1 MNNFQIKKLTVL
13 SEIQKK
19 SYSCNFTNGMNLLIG
34 KNKTGKSSIIK
45 SIFYSFSSK
54 VNFDDFWEKNVN
66 EYIAEFSIF
75 DTDYIIR
82 RKKKNQ
88 RDSEYY
94 IYSNN
99 HLLGKYHN
107 QDELSEK
114 LGEIF
119 KINFKFTSKTDSS
132 KELFISPSVL
142 FSYMYIDQHSGWSKI
157 GEGLDDTQKYKNA
170 REEIIKYIVGYL
182 NSEYYSLE
190 NDRKNLEGELKA
202 LEKKYAIIDNFINNL
217 KEQIPENHD
226 EKIISKSK
234 IHDNSIVKKLEK
246 ALRESFII
254 IEQLEKTKNNLYKNK
269 QEIIQLN
276 KIMKDL
282 QLDIDFSRKLDE
294 KIICPYCGVVHEN
307 SINNKISIVNNYEEA
322 YELRKEKIKDD
333 KNLNSILE
341 NLNLEKVTLENQI
354 RNYNIE
360 IKRNK
365 KDFSMVQKYKN
376 EGKFEII
383 VKSKN
388 DLNKIN
394 EEIEEKKLKNIL
406 KKEAIDKL
414 KDNKRRQTILDDI
427 KSYFYDYS
435 EKLSADTSNIK
446 FKNFKPT
453 HKSIDGSSGSEGT
466 RLILAYFLS
475 LYSLNIERED
485 FPFKFLIID
494 TPNQQGQDSEN
505 LEKIYS
511 LLSEFSQTKGQIIIA
526 SERLTGFEDK
536 VSKYINIGETKKNT
550 LSEKYYN
557 KHLEYLKALD
567 EISGIQ

>member
-1 MNNFQIKKLTVL
+1 MTVL

-66 EYIAEFSIF
+66 EYIVEFAIF
-75 DTDYIIR
+75 DIDYIIR

-99 HLLGKYHN
+99 QFLGKYHN

-114 LGEIF
+114 LSEIF
-119 KINFKFTSKTDSS
+119 KINFKFSSKNDSS

-142 FSYMYIDQHSGWSKI
+142 FSYMYVDQHYGWTKI
-157 GEGLDDTQKYKNA
+157 GEGLNDTQKYKNS

-190 NDRKNLEGELKA
+190 NERKNLEGELKA

-226 EKIISKSK
+226 EKLISRSK
-234 IHDNSIVKKLEK
+234 IYNNSIIKKLEK

-254 IEQLEKTKNNLYKNK
+254 VEQLEQTKNNLYRNK
-269 QEIIQLN
+269 QEINQLN
-276 KIMKDL
+276 KIMKEL
-282 QLDIDFSRKLDE
+282 QLDIDFSRELDDE
-294 KIICPYCGVVHEN
+294 IMCPYCGVVHEN

-341 NLNLEKVTLENQI
+341 NLNLEKVNLDNQI

-365 KDFSMVQKYKN
+365 KEFSMVQKYRN

-394 EEIEEKKLKNIL
+394 EEIEEKKLKTVL
-406 KKEAIDKL
+406 KKESIDKL
-414 KDNKRRQTILDDI
+414 KDSKRRQIILEDI

-505 LEKIYS
+505 LEKIYN
-511 LLSEFSQTKGQIIIA
+511 LLSEFSETKGQMIIA

-536 VSKYINIGETKKNT
+536 VSNFINIGETKKKT

-557 KHLEYLKALD
+557 KHLEYLTVLN